1 MTDARLPEKW
11 LTDRRLA
18 RLDDASFRS
27 FAQALMW
34 SVSNRTDGLIEPDDL
49 ALIPTFV
56 RGSVPALV
64 ASGLWTALGHGW
76 LITDFVSTQT
86 SRSELEVLE
95 NARRRERHK
104 KQRQRARAVEKP
116 SGECDVPRDGPGGRS
131 PGTTQEGQDR
141 QGQEGQARTREVTPN
156 GQALLCSTAEC
167 PQFEAGIEPWP
178 NLCRPC
184 AEARVES

>member
-116 SGECDVPRDGPGGRS
+116 SGECDVPRDGPGDVPRDHTGR
-131 PGTTQEGQDR
+131 T
-141 QGQEGQARTREVTPN
+141 GQARTGRTGKDSGGNPQRS
-156 GQALLCSTAEC
+156 GSPLLDCGVSTVRGWDRAVAESVSAVRRS
-167 PQFEAGIEPWP
+167 EG
-178 NLCRPC
+178 
-184 AEARVES
+184 